1 MIGLI
6 VICSYFDPVI
16 FWNCSSYPISVFFYL
31 KIGQYTESVMRNH
44 LAITIFIILGLTN
57 DLQLE
62 ILVSIFLLVTYMFS
76 VIGNLTIISLI
87 FVDSCFKTA
96 MYFVLQNFFYLEI
109 SFTMGCVPKYL
120 YIISSGNK
128 TITTNACFSQIS
140 FTVLFGATE
149 FFLLA
154 VMSYDHYVA
163 ICKPLHYMTIMRA
176 ESWKSYPLLLG
187 IWFLDYPSTPWP
199 ESLPGILWLCYWPFF
214 LWCFSNT
221 EEFMFWY
228 MVLRAAGYILCCVD
242 LYSDPCVC
250 SSVLCMY
257 HWMILSL
264 SSAQERKKAF
274 FHVSSHMLV
283 VSIIYGSCIFMY
295 VKPSAKD
302 EVPLI
307 REFLCSLYCCL
318 WEINF
323 SFIPWEIN
331 KWSALF
337 WHS

>member
-1 MIGLI
+1 
-6 VICSYFDPVI
+6 
-16 FWNCSSYPISVFFYL
+16 
-31 KIGQYTESVMRNH
+31 
-44 LAITIFIILGLTN
+44 
-57 DLQLE
+57 
-62 ILVSIFLLVTYMFS
+62 
-76 VIGNLTIISLI
+76 
-87 FVDSCFKTA
+87 
-96 MYFVLQNFFYLEI
+96 
-109 SFTMGCVPKYL
+109 
-120 YIISSGNK
+120 
-128 TITTNACFSQIS
+128 
-140 FTVLFGATE
+140 
-149 FFLLA
+149 
-154 VMSYDHYVA
+154 MSYDHYVA
-163 ICKPLHYMTIMRA
+163 ICKSLHYMTIMRV

-187 IWFLDYPSTPWP
+187 VWLLDYPSTPSP

-228 MVLRAAGYILCCVD
+228 MVLRAAGFILCCVD

-250 SSVLCMY
+250 SSVLHMY
-257 HWMILSL
+257 HWIILSL

>member
-1 MIGLI
+1 
-6 VICSYFDPVI
+6 
-16 FWNCSSYPISVFFYL
+16 
-31 KIGQYTESVMRNH
+31 MRNH
-44 LAITIFIILGLTN
+44 LVIIIFIILGLTN

-128 TITTNACFSQIS
+128 TITTNAYFSQIS
-140 FTVLFGATE
+140 FIVLFGATD
-149 FFLLA
+149 FFSLGCDVLWPLC
-154 VMSYDHYVA
+154 A
-163 ICKPLHYMTIMRA
+163 ICKPLHYMTIMRV
-176 ESWKSYPLLLG
+176 ESWKSYPLLG
-187 IWFLDYPSTPWP
+187 IWLLDYPSTPWP
-199 ESLPGILWLCYWPFF
+199 ESLPGILWLCYWPFS

-228 MVLRAAGYILCCVD
+228 LVLRAAGFILCCVD

-250 SSVLCMY
+250 SSVLHMY

-274 FHVSSHMLV
+274 FNVSSHMLV

-302 EVPLI
+302 EVA
-307 REFLCSLYCCL
+307 
-318 WEINF
+318 
-323 SFIPWEIN
+323 IN
-331 KWSALF
+331 KGVSLLTILLPLRNKF
-337 WHS
+337 LIYPMGNKQVKCSFYGILKIFVFHSKQ